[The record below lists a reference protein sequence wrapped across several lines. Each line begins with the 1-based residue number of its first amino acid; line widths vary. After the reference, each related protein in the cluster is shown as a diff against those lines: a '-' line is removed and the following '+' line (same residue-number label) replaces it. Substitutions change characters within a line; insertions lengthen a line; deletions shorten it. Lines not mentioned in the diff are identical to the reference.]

1 MTPKWH
7 QKWCQKKSLF
17 DAGFRLKNS
26 SDTVLGVEKFSSILK
41 HGYIK
46 LYSLQ
51 GGKVKTTF
59 DEKFFA
65 KVLKSGAKEHVID

>member
-1 MTPKWH
+1 M
-7 QKWCQKKSLF
+7 C
-17 DAGFRLKNS
+17 
-26 SDTVLGVEKFSSILK
+26 
-41 HGYIK
+41 IK

>member
-1 MTPKWH
+1 MNFLKELTLKRH
-7 QKWCQKKSLF
+7 RFVTKKRCQQKVLF

-26 SDTVLGVEKFSSILK
+26 SDTVLGVEKFSSISK

-51 GGKVKTTF
+51 GQ
-59 DEKFFA
+59 
-65 KVLKSGAKEHVID
+65 